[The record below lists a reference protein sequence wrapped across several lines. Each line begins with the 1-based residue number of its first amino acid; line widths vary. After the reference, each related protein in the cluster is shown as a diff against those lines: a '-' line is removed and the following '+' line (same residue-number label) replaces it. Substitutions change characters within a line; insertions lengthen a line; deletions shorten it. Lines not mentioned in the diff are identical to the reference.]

1 MYKVLRRL
9 FVIKVIFLFIL
20 TFFLVNIYVG
30 DFNPIYRILYRLWY
44 NLLSK
49 LTQISS
55 INFGDLLYLILL
67 FIFFYFLLI
76 RNKLR
81 RRDYILR
88 LTLFVMVIYISFYW
102 SWGFNYQYPINSKET
117 EFDYNTSDLKETL
130 DYYIKKTNQ
139 YHLQITKSKSKTVKT
154 DLTFNEI
161 SEICTNYF
169 TVNTQFKDFKI
180 NKSYFSE
187 IISYLGFTGYINPIT
202 LESNINYNIPIISLP
217 TTISHEIAHQ
227 IGYSSES
234 EANYYAIKSTISNKN
249 NFIKYSGSLL
259 ALQYIISELQYLES
273 DYLRVK
279 ISEIHKGVLE
289 NIEEKRKF
297 NLKYKNPIEPYF
309 KKLYD
314 IFLKKN
320 NQVYGIRS
328 YNMVVSL
335 LIDDYY
341 QSKIKTSKLDS
352 NWFLSLD
359 MFFSILS
366 NSVAK
371 FWSINFPFSK
381 LLICIVVGP

>member
-1 MYKVLRRL
+1 MIKVLRRL
-9 FVIKVIFLFIL
+9 FVIKVIFLFTL
-20 TFFLVNIYVG
+20 TFFLVNSHIG
-30 DFNPIYRILYRLWY
+30 EFNPIYRTLYDVWY
-44 NLLSK
+44 NLLST
-49 LTQISS
+49 LTKISS
-55 INFGDLLYLILL
+55 LNFGDLFYLILL
-67 FIFFYFLLI
+67 FIFFYFLI
-76 RNKLR
+76 KRNKLR

-88 LTLFVMVIYISFYW
+88 LILFVMVIYNSFYW
-102 SWGFNYQYPINSKET
+102 SWGFNYQYPINSKQT
-117 EFDYNTSDLKETL
+117 TLDYNSSDLKETL
-130 DYYIKKTNQ
+130 DYYLKKTNQ
-139 YHLQITKSKSKTVKT
+139 YHLQITKSKNKTVET

-161 SEICTNYF
+161 SEMCTSYF
-169 TVNTQFKDFKI
+169 TRNTQFKDFKV

-202 LESNINYNIPIISLP
+202 LESNINYNIPVISLP

-259 ALQYIISELQYLES
+259 ALQYIISELQYTDS
-273 DYLRVK
+273 DYLK
-279 ISEIHKGVLE
+279 LKLSEINKGVIE

-297 NLKYKNPIEPYF
+297 NLKYKNPIEPYI

-328 YNMVVSL
+328 YNMVVNL
-335 LIDDYY
+335 LIEDYY

-359 MFFSILS
+359 IFFSILS
-366 NSVAK
+366 NSFVK
-371 FWSINFPFSK
+371 FWSINFAFSK
-381 LLICIVVGP
+381 LFICIVVGP

>member
-169 TVNTQFKDFKI
+169 TLNTQFKDFKI